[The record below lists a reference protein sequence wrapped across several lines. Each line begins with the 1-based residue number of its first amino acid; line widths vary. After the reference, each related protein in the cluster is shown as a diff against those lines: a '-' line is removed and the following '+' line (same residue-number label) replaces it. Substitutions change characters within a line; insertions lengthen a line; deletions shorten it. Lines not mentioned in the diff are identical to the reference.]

1 MGIKDKKNCI
11 LWGFT
16 EKAIY
21 RVDFLKK
28 KRAWTVC
35 RFKRGLGK
43 NGGGVFEG
51 GWYPNACYGKLNH
64 RLTGFILGVK
74 LQKIV
79 MICKCYMEGSQE
91 M

>member
-51 GWYPNACYGKLNH
+51 G
-64 RLTGFILGVK
+64 
-74 LQKIV
+74 
-79 MICKCYMEGSQE
+79 
-91 M
+91 